1 MVTGFGPFLR
11 DTAAMKS
18 VSKTLVTLLLL
29 AIFGVAAYFSI
40 YQTGRQPDQGGGGAL
55 GGLAGKLTGAVQVQE
70 LNGFITVEVE
80 SYFQDPRVQKL
91 LLEHGFQLQVKRIG
105 SRDMAAR
112 VIVGQ
117 TPDFFYASGVV
128 AANQITDA
136 AKRANITSAVYS
148 PIYTP
153 LVIASWTPIAQV
165 LAVNGM
171 AKEVGGGVWHV
182 DLAKLVQTMLDKKRW
197 KDLKGAQAYDV
208 SKAVLVSTT
217 DVRKSNSAAMYL
229 ALTTYAVNGGDIVT
243 DRDTAQKAAMKVVG
257 LFKRQGYQENYVNG
271 NFDDYVSIGI
281 GKTPMAFIYE
291 SQMVSYA
298 AVKKGMGTG
307 MVLMYPQ
314 PTLFNKVQFVATTE
328 RAKKLG
334 ELLST
339 HAELQH
345 LAVEFG
351 FRIAESAYFV
361 QAAKA
366 VNLSVE
372 EHMTQVIDPPSF
384 EIMAEM
390 IDVIAREMGQ

>member
-1 MVTGFGPFLR
+1 LR

-18 VSKTLVTLLLL
+18 VNKTIVTLLLL
-29 AIFGVAAYFSI
+29 AVFGVAAYFSM
-40 YQTGRQPDQGGGGAL
+40 YQTGRQPEQTGSAL

-70 LNGFITVEVE
+70 LDGFITVEVE
-80 SYFQDPRVQKL
+80 QYFQDARVQKVL
-91 LLEHGFQLQVKRIG
+91 LDNGFKLNVKRIG

-112 VIVGQ
+112 VVAGQ
-117 TPDFFYASGVV
+117 TPDFFYTSGVV

-153 LVIASWTPIAQV
+153 LVIASWTPIAQI
-165 LAVNGM
+165 LSANAM

-182 DLAKLVQTMLDKKRW
+182 DLAKLTQTMLDKKRW
-197 KDLKGAQAYDV
+197 KDLKSSQAYDV
-208 SKAVLVSTT
+208 SKTVLVSTT

-229 ALTTYAVNGGDIVT
+229 ALTSYAVNGAEIVT
-243 DRDTAQKAAMKVVG
+243 DKDSAQKAALKVAG

-271 NFDDYVSIGI
+271 NFDDYISIGI

-298 AVKKGMGTG
+298 AAKKGMGPG

-314 PTLFNKVQFVATTE
+314 PTLFNKVQFVATSE
-328 RAKKLG
+328 RSKKLG
-334 ELLST
+334 ELLAN

-361 QAAKA
+361 QSAKA
-366 VNLSVE
+366 ANLTVE